1 MDTLISLGN
10 GFASAIQ
17 PLSLLFALV
26 GVLLGTIVGVLP
38 GIGPISAIA
47 ILIPVSFG
55 MEPMHGLILLCG
67 IYYGSMYGGSITA
80 TLIKTPGEVA
90 SAVTAIEGYEMAKKG
105 RAKAALASAALG
117 SFFAGTLAIV
127 GLTFL
132 SPVLVKVATVFGAS
146 EYFLLMV
153 MALLLSTT
161 MTTGSRIKSL
171 IAIFIGLS
179 IGIIGL
185 DFQTGLPRQTFGLS
199 FLQDGIDFTIFAMAL
214 FAIPESIKQLS
225 IYLSQRK
232 TQKIQEVDDGKWMTK
247 EDWRRSAGPWAR
259 GSVLGFIIGVLPGV
273 GPSLAAFMSYIME
286 KRVSKNRDQ
295 FGKGAIEGVAGPEAA
310 NNAGVGGAMIPL
322 FSLGIPGSATTALLL
337 FVFTMYGLQPGPLL
351 FEKESSLIW
360 TIIASMYIGNV
371 ALIFLNL
378 PAVGLFVKLLKL
390 PNEILFGSILVL
402 VCVGAYAIEF
412 SLVGLLMIGVF
423 GLLGYFMEKAD
434 VPLAPAILAMV
445 LLPLMENNLRRML
458 QISGGSLMPVLTRPV
473 SLGIVIFLVVGIL
486 GPMAFRLWLRRRNV
500 LQTVSPSNSNS
511 EVTN

>member
-360 TIIASMYIGNV
+360 TIIASMYIGNI